1 MLSSQT
7 PLKSIL
13 IFSFCLTLTACTS
26 VGGFSSNETD
36 DEGKKIFS
44 DVKELDYTPP
54 KVEYKIGTSDLID
67 IKVFQAEELNQKV
80 RVDPRGNISLPLIG
94 SVRAQGLSQF
104 ALEKTIAAKL
114 GEKYLQNPQV
124 SVSIEEFTSQRVTV
138 EGEVNRAGVFPIQ
151 GEITLLQA
159 LALAGGPSNLAD
171 PAQIVL
177 FRKNGN
183 QVKAYNLNL
192 NNIRSGKSQD
202 PYIRNDDRIIA
213 HRSGSRYWLR
223 EVGTLLS
230 PVNVIRSMV
239 N

>member
-1 MLSSQT
+1 MTSLT
-7 PLKSIL
+7 YK
-13 IFSFCLTLTACTS
+13 TLTTILCLALASCS
-26 VGGFSSNETD
+26 SNSGFSTDATNESG
-36 DEGKKIFS
+36 EKVFS
-44 DVKELDYTPP
+44 DIKELDYTPP
-54 KVEYKIGTSDLID
+54 KTDYRIGTSDLIA

-94 SVRAQGLSQF
+94 SIRAEGLSQYS
-104 ALEKTIAAKL
+104 LETQIANRLK
-114 GEKYLQNPQV
+114 EKYLQNPQV

-138 EGEVNRAGVFPIQ
+138 EGEVQKAGVFPIQ

-171 PAQIVL
+171 PSKIVL
-177 FRKNGN
+177 FRKKGN

-192 NNIRSGKSQD
+192 DKIRSGKAQD

-223 EVGTLLS
+223 EVGALLS
-230 PVNVIRSMV
+230 PVNVLRSLA